1 MAADG
6 DSPPPPRSIVD
17 CHRYFATFPHLQ
29 TPQQA
34 AVRNKR
40 GHGVNRVF
48 AEVLLTTTL
57 GWDQII

>member
-6 DSPPPPRSIVD
+6 DSPPPLLLSSPPGSIVD
-17 CHRYFATFPHLQ
+17 CPRYFATFPHLQ

-34 AVRNKR
+34 SVRNKR

-48 AEVLLTTTL
+48 AC
-57 GWDQII
+57 